1 MSYIVMG
8 LYSCGD
14 VHVQVMAYIVMAY
27 IVMAYMIMAY
37 MVMHYIVMA
46 YIAIAYVVMAYVVM
60 APRCHCSLPS
70 GGSGRTQGREGGP

>member
-14 VHVQVMAYIVMAY
+14 VHVHVMAYIVMAY
-27 IVMAYMIMAY
+27 IVMAY

-46 YIAIAYVVMAYVVM
+46 YIAIAHVVMAYVVM